1 MFKIGAIVQDYEF
14 AEFSQNGQC
23 WINFFRRTRG
33 YQRDTCGRDEGGKYR
48 SCLPA
53 SSLDRKFHK
62 SMVADGSGGSNEGT
76 SDTRVQETTSSSPA
90 RTVTSSSR
98 TTQSTQ
104 EPNSKVSLFAAFR
117 IRSFRFQWS
126 ADAMMTWGSEM
137 ETLILG
143 WYVLVATDSPFL
155 VGLLG
160 ALRFTG
166 TLTAPLVGVLADR
179 VSRKLMLMVLRA
191 GAGLSALALLI
202 LAATDSIQ
210 PWHVF
215 VIAGASGLLRSSD
228 NVLRQSLIADTV
240 PRTLLMNASGLAR
253 TTQDTAR
260 IVGALLGATLLSQLG
275 LGWAYVGVTAF
286 YAFSVFLGLGIAT
299 VRSSTPVKHV
309 NPFTEMKQG
318 VRYMI
323 DSPVIKPIMFLAFL
337 VNATAFPL
345 TNGLLPVVARDVY
358 GHDENGLAQ
367 MVAVFAIGALV
378 GSLVM
383 AALVSSR
390 RPERF
395 MMLTMVI
402 WYVLVIMFAQ
412 TNSNGLGL
420 PLLALIGAS
429 ISFCMISMSVVL
441 MTFTKFEMRGRVM
454 GVRMLAVYGLPMGL
468 VIGGWLIEQYGVP
481 MAITG
486 YAVGGLVAVALSVLN
501 WPKLLTGFSADQ
513 RG

>member
-1 MFKIGAIVQDYEF
+1 
-14 AEFSQNGQC
+14 
-23 WINFFRRTRG
+23 
-33 YQRDTCGRDEGGKYR
+33 
-48 SCLPA
+48 
-53 SSLDRKFHK
+53 
-62 SMVADGSGGSNEGT
+62 MVADGSGGSNEPRANASHVNEGT
-76 SDTRVQETTSSSPA
+76 ALSANVNSTNPKTRSSNRPVS
-90 RTVTSSSR
+90 
-98 TTQSTQ
+98 TTQD
-104 EPNSKVSLFAAFR
+104 PNVRIGPFAAFR

-126 ADAMMTWGSEM
+126 ADALATWGSEM

-143 WYVLVATDSPFL
+143 WYILVATDSPFL

-160 ALRFTG
+160 ALRFSG
-166 TLTAPLVGVLADR
+166 TLTAPIVGVVADR
-179 VSRKLMLMVLRA
+179 VSRKIMLVVLRS
-191 GAGLSALALLI
+191 GAGISALALLV
-202 LAATDSIQ
+202 LAATDLIQ

-215 VIAGASGLLRSSD
+215 VIASISGLLRPAD

-240 PRTLLMNASGLAR
+240 PRDLLMNASGLAR

-260 IVGALLGATLLSQLG
+260 IVGALLGATLLSRLG

-286 YAFSVFLGLGIAT
+286 YAFSVFMGLGIST
-299 VRSSTPVKHV
+299 IRSSSPVKHV
-309 NPFTEMKQG
+309 NPITEMKQG
-318 VRYMI
+318 VRYMV
-323 DSPVIKPIMFLAFL
+323 DSPVIQPIMFLAFL

-358 GHDENGLAQ
+358 QHDENGLAQ

-383 AALVSSR
+383 AAVVNSR

-395 MMLTMVI
+395 MMFTMVV
-402 WYVLVIMFAQ
+402 WYLLLIGFAQ
-412 TNSNGLGL
+412 TDSNAIGL

-468 VIGGWLIEQYGVP
+468 VIGGWLIELYGVP
-481 MAITG
+481 AAITG
-486 YAVGGLVAVALSVLN
+486 YAVGGLVAVALSALR
-501 WPKLLTGFSADQ
+501 WPKLVTGFSAEE